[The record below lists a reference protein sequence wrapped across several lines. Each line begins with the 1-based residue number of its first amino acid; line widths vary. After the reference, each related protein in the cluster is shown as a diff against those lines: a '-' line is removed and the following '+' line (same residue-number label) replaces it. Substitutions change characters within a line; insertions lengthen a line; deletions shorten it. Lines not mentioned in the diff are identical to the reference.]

1 MWTRPDWKK
10 VELFGRIIVVFL
22 CIIADIRLDW
32 QVFNMNKSDNQLLDM
47 VVNFGDIF
55 PLLDSQGNQLQPGK
69 QQGQLNVKYKYNI

>member
-1 MWTRPDWKK
+1 M
-10 VELFGRIIVVFL
+10 FL
-22 CIIADIRLDW
+22 CIEIPGIITDIRLDW

-69 QQGQLNVKYKYNI
+69 QRGQLNVKHKYNI